1 MLIIKCYHF
10 GFHLSVSAIL
20 TRKADCLRKSF
31 CSKLMPPSR
40 QRNGTMNI
48 IRSSNLS
55 IHGVQIILFNHLV
68 HLCVCVCVC
77 MSCGH
82 ITFIAVRRKPQKSCT
97 KVKPIGL
104 VEWKSVNNCKQN
116 WTPNSH
122 IRNSILATHSHMTLT
137 HFVVHGGGERN
148 NITTKLVTNVR
159 IQWLAYNFH
168 FNWNQTRGV
177 RVRSWNYN
185 SRTVLHRIKYFIK
198 SSFVYFWNDARP
210 TIWLDLAENFL
221 LEFTR

>member
-1 MLIIKCYHF
+1 M
-10 GFHLSVSAIL
+10 
-20 TRKADCLRKSF
+20 R
-31 CSKLMPPSR
+31 
-40 QRNGTMNI
+40 
-48 IRSSNLS
+48 
-55 IHGVQIILFNHLV
+55 
-68 HLCVCVCVC
+68 LCVCVCVWAA
-77 MSCGH
+77 SCEH

-104 VEWKSVNNCKQN
+104 VEWKSVNNCKQD

-221 LEFTR
+221 LEFTRYCLGLCSHDVRTRLLCTLISGFSSIQIWLV